1 MDSSSTSN
9 TSVEFGGIVRI
20 VKETTK
26 LYKHYYNNTIGVS
39 ETERYS
45 HGKETYYK
53 NAGLEDLLSQETTS
67 FWCVLGQCSAQD

>member
-39 ETERYS
+39 QTEKFS
-45 HGKETYYK
+45 HGAPVLTHET
-53 NAGLEDLLSQETTS
+53 
-67 FWCVLGQCSAQD
+67 VMPSAEWKTNYS